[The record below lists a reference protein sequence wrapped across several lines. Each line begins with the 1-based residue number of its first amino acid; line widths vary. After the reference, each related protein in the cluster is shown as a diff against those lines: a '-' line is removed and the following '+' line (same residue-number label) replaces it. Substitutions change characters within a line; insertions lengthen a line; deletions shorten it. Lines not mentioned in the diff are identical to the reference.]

1 MQARLIRAL
10 LIVAAVSALS
20 ACSGG
25 GMTTTTCFSA
35 DCQSLDGRNA
45 NTLKFGGSSIGN
57 NFNQYS
63 SGLLHD
69 D

>member
-1 MQARLIRAL
+1 MKSNLLKVVLIAGAL
-10 LIVAAVSALS
+10 LLS
-20 ACSGG
+20 ACSGVSSSS
-25 GMTTTTCFSA
+25 CFSQ
-35 DCQSLDGRNA
+35 DCQSLDSHNP
-45 NTLKFGGSSIGN
+45 NKLKFGGSAIGN